1 MTAYIIRRLLIM
13 PLIMFG
19 VTILIF
25 SMLQILG
32 PVERSALYIRD
43 IPKTESQIESI
54 IRRYGL
60 DEPIHVQYWTWM
72 TGHVDPETGERIG
85 GVLRGDLGYSRTGRE
100 PVTDMLK
107 RRFPA
112 TLELA
117 LWAMIPIIVGGIWM
131 GIKAALNH
139 NKLFDQIVRVFAT
152 IGWSFP
158 TFVLALLLL
167 LVFYARLDWFQTG
180 RLSSEFT
187 LLVGRPG
194 FTQYTGMMTFDALLN
209 LRFDVFVDA
218 LRHLVL
224 PVITLAVVQWAL
236 LLRVTRSS
244 MLEEMR
250 QDYVRTARAKG
261 LYESTV
267 VNRHIRRNALI
278 PVITIVGGTLAG
290 LMNGVVVTEVIFNYP
305 GLGQMAAAAAT
316 QLDVL
321 TMLGFALFNGILF
334 IFAYLIVDIMY
345 VVIDPRIRLS

>member
-25 SMLQILG
+25 LMLQILG
-32 PVERSALYIRD
+32 PVERSALYVRD
-43 IPKTESQIESI
+43 IPKTQSQVDAI

-60 DEPIHVQYWTWM
+60 DEPVPVQYWNWM
-72 TGHVDPETGERIG
+72 VGQIDPETNERVG
-85 GVLRGDLGYSRTGRE
+85 GVLRGDLGFSRTGRE
-100 PVTDMLK
+100 PVVDMLK

-117 LWAMIPIIVGGIWM
+117 LWAMIPIIAGGIWM
-131 GIKAALNH
+131 GIQAALHH
-139 NKLFDQIVRVFAT
+139 NKLFDQVVRVFAT

-158 TFVLALLLL
+158 TFVFALLLL
-167 LVFYARLDWFQTG
+167 LIAVRLDWLQIG
-180 RLSSEFT
+180 RLSTEYT
-187 LLVGRPG
+187 LLVNRPG
-194 FTQYTGMMTFDALLN
+194 FTQYTGMMTIDSLLN
-209 LRFDVFVDA
+209 LRFDVFADA
-218 LRHLVL
+218 LKHLVL

-261 LYESTV
+261 LYEKTV

-278 PVITIVGGTLAG
+278 PVITIAGGTLAG

-305 GLGQMAAAAAT
+305 GLGQMAAAAAV

>member
-13 PLIMFG
+13 PLIMVG

-25 SMLQILG
+25 AMLQILG
-32 PVERSALYIRD
+32 PVQRSALYIRD
-43 IPKTESQIESI
+43 IPKTQSQIDAV

-60 DEPIHVQYWTWM
+60 DEPLPVQYWNWLA
-72 TGHVDPETGERIG
+72 GYVDPETGERIG

-100 PVTDMLK
+100 PVADMIR

-112 TLELA
+112 TFELA
-117 LWAMIPIIVGGIWM
+117 LWAMVPVVAGGIWM

-139 NKLFDQIVRVFAT
+139 NKLFDQIVRVLAT

-158 TFVLALLLL
+158 TFVFALLMLL
-167 LVFYARLDWFQTG
+167 IFYARLDWFQPG
-180 RLSSEFT
+180 RLSTEFM
-187 LLVGRPG
+187 LLVNRPG
-194 FTQYTGMMTFDALLN
+194 FTQYTGLMTVDSLLN

-224 PVITLAVVQWAL
+224 PVVTLAVIQWAL

-278 PVITIVGGTLAG
+278 PVITIAGGTLAG
-290 LMNGVVVTEVIFNYP
+290 LMNGVVITEVIFNFP

-321 TMLGFALFNGILF
+321 TMLGFALFNGVLF
-334 IFAYLIVDIMY
+334 IFAYLIVDILY

>member
-1 MTAYIIRRLLIM
+1 MTAYIIRRILIM

-19 VTILIF
+19 VTILLFLI
-25 SMLQILG
+25 LQIMG

-43 IPKTESQIESI
+43 IPKTQSQVDAI

-60 DEPIHVQYWTWM
+60 DEPFYVQYWSWM
-72 TGHVDPETGERIG
+72 TGRIDPETGERVG
-85 GVLRGDLGYSRTGRE
+85 GVLRGDLGFSRTGRE

-117 LWAMIPIIVGGIWM
+117 LWAMIPIIGGGIWM
-131 GIKAALNH
+131 GMKAALYH
-139 NKLFDQIVRVFAT
+139 NKLFDQVIRVFAT

-158 TFVLALLLL
+158 TFVFALLML
-167 LVFYARLDWFQTG
+167 LVFYAKLDWFQIG
-180 RLSSEFT
+180 RLSTEFT
-187 LLVGRPG
+187 LLVNRPG
-194 FTQYTGMMTFDALLN
+194 FTQYTGMMTIDSLLN
-209 LRFDVFVDA
+209 LRFDVFVNA
-218 LRHLVL
+218 VQHLVM
-224 PVITLAVVQWAL
+224 PVTTLAVVQWAL

-261 LYESTV
+261 LYEKTV
-267 VNRHIRRNALI
+267 VSRHIRRNALI

-290 LMNGVVVTEVIFNYP
+290 LMNGVLVTEVIFNYP
-305 GLGQMAAAAAT
+305 GLGQMAAAAAV

-345 VVIDPRIRLS
+345 VVIDPRIRLA

>member
-1 MTAYIIRRLLIM
+1 MTAYIIRRILIM

-19 VTILIF
+19 VTVLIF
-25 SMLQILG
+25 LMLQILG
-32 PVERSALYIRD
+32 PVERSALYVRD
-43 IPKTESQIESI
+43 IPKTQSQVDAI

-60 DEPIHVQYWTWM
+60 DEPVPVQYWNWM
-72 TGHVDPETGERIG
+72 TGQIDPETGERIG
-85 GVLRGDLGYSRTGRE
+85 GVLRGDLGFSRTGRE
-100 PVTDMLK
+100 PVVDMLK

-117 LWAMIPIIVGGIWM
+117 LWSMIPIIAGGIWM
-131 GIKAALNH
+131 GIQAALHH
-139 NKLFDQIVRVFAT
+139 NKFFDQVVRIFAT

-158 TFVLALLLL
+158 TFVFALLLL
-167 LVFYARLDWFQTG
+167 LIAVRLDWLQIG
-180 RLSSEFT
+180 RLSTEFT

-194 FTQYTGMMTFDALLN
+194 FTQYTGMMTIDSLLN

-218 LRHLVL
+218 LRHLLL

-261 LYESTV
+261 LYEKTV

-305 GLGQMAAAAAT
+305 GLGQMAAAAAV